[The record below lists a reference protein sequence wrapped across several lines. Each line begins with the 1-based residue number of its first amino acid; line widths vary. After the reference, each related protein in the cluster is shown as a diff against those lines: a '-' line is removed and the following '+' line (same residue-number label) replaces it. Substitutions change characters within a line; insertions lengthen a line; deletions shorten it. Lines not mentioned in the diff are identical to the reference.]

1 MRTSQASCAVPFGG
15 DQGAARSGARPRAAS
30 AARAASEL
38 RERGPTRPR
47 AEIRPADCPR
57 SGLGSWRTRRPAHPR
72 LGGQSR
78 TDAIRD
84 RSGRCRSDVRH
95 VLFRS
100 GLRYPSALYLHHRSS
115 RTATAGRCRR
125 SRFPAL
131 HHELAA
137 TSLAAR
143 AATAGGRIVARGQP
157 AALSTARIL
166 GWPSISSSST
176 TSSSS
181 RPTMRPSRLRPSE
194 VNPQ

>member
-1 MRTSQASCAVPFGG
+1 LRTSQALCAVPLAG

-30 AARAASEL
+30 AVRAACERRERIPTRARACV
-38 RERGPTRPR
+38 
-47 AEIRPADCPR
+47 RPADRRR
-57 SGLGSWRTRRPAHPR
+57 SGLGSCRTRQLAHAR
-72 LGGQSR
+72 LGGRSR

-176 TSSSS
+176 TSTSS
-181 RPTMRPSRLRPSE
+181 RPTMRVSRRRPSGE
-194 VNPQ
+194 KPQ